1 MKLFVRSSNTDRL
14 KDWDDQRLL
23 HAWREEG
30 KHPAL
35 NVLYERYV
43 HLIYGVCRKYI
54 EDADICRDI
63 SMQVF
68 QTLSASPA
76 DQSLKSL
83 PNWFYTTA
91 RNHCISYLRRPESQ
105 IILEPEEKYFEKSAH
120 GFMENEGLTRL
131 LNREHPHLLDLIP
144 DAIEQL
150 EADQRQCL
158 KLFFYENLSYKD
170 ISQRTGF
177 SLKQVKSYLQ
187 NGKRN
192 LGILLKNQAGEGPSP
207 IK

>member
-14 KDWDDQRLL
+14 KAWDDHRLL
-23 HAWREEG
+23 QAWQEG
-30 KHPAL
+30 GKQAAFDL
-35 NVLYERYV
+35 LYERYV
-43 HLIYGVCRKYI
+43 HLVYGICRKYI
-54 EDADICRDI
+54 DDADTCRDI

-68 QTLSASPA
+68 QTLSDLPA
-76 DQSLKSL
+76 EQHIQSFPSWL
-83 PNWFYTTA
+83 FTTA
-91 RNHCISYLRRPESQ
+91 RNRCISYLRRPANRVV
-105 IILEPEEKYFEKSAH
+105 LEPEEKYFEKSAD

-131 LNREHPHLLDLIP
+131 LNKEHPHLLDLIP
-144 DAIEQL
+144 DALEQL

-158 KLFFYENLSYKD
+158 RLFFYEDLSYKD

-177 SLKQVKSYLQ
+177 TLKQVKSYLQ

-192 LGILLKNQAGEGPSP
+192 LGILLKRQVDEGPSP